1 MKSKYKCVTLTFKV
15 SKRAM
20 QVISKTLWQYP
31 SSQANGSKSVLF
43 LAYPWMMTYISLA
56 MTYFHIRFPVA
67 LCLLAAADGTCYFLT
82 FGRSIAK
89 EYQQSQ
95 EPFFLKT
102 FFHVNI
108 SFNCSFR
115 WFTFIFPIQHVE
127 NVRCKA
133 DLKIFITTL

>member
-1 MKSKYKCVTLTFKV
+1 MTLTFQV

-43 LAYPWMMTYISLA
+43 LTYPWMMTYIPLV
-56 MTYFHIRFPVA
+56 MTYFHIGFPVA
-67 LCLLAAADGTCYFLT
+67 LCLLAAANCFPWHMLFFDIWKIHCKRISTEPRT
-82 FGRSIAK
+82 FFPQA
-89 EYQQSQ
+89 
-95 EPFFLKT
+95 

-115 WFTFIFPIQHVE
+115 WFTFIFPQQHVE

-133 DLKIFITTL
+133 D